1 MMQMQAVDRDE
12 RLRFLG
18 IDSATC
24 NLLSQAK
31 PIIAKLL
38 PGIINGFYD
47 HLGQWPNMSRMFR
60 DAAAM
65 NHAKQRQLQ
74 HWLSLFSGDFGPGYF
89 ESVQAIGKV
98 HSALGLE
105 PRWYL
110 GGYALTLSRLYAA
123 LLESQP
129 LTWRPQVRMKQMAE
143 LMRAINLA
151 VMLDMDL
158 VISTYLEEN
167 ANRHNRHLLEIA
179 NGLDEHVRSMVDG
192 VAVAATQLDENAR
205 AMKRTADE
213 TNNRAQAA
221 GNAAGQA
228 TDNVNHVAS
237 ASEQL
242 NSSINEISAQV
253 VQSTQVAKAAVEEVG
268 TVDASMR
275 ELADA
280 ATRINQVVDLI
291 NEIAS
296 QTNLLALNATIE
308 AARAGEAGKGF
319 AVVAGEVKQLA
330 QQTARATEDIIRQVG
345 EMQNRMSHAMDAIN
359 AIEAT
364 IRDMDHIAGTI
375 ADAVEEQGAATRE
388 IASNVRDAATATA
401 AVADN
406 VTAVTIAS
414 ETVGETARDLSVAST
429 QLSQQAEALRSGV
442 RRFIDH
448 LTNAA

>member
-18 IDSATC
+18 IDAATC
-24 NLLSQAK
+24 NLLSLAR
-31 PIIAKLL
+31 PTIAKLL
-38 PGIINGFYD
+38 PAIIESFYA
-47 HLGQWPNMSRMFR
+47 HLGQWPKMTGMFR
-60 DAAAM
+60 DQAAM
-65 NHAKQRQLQ
+65 NHAKERQLR
-74 HWLSLFSGDFGPGYF
+74 HWLDLFSGDFGPSYF
-89 ESVQAIGKV
+89 DSVRTIGKV

-123 LLESQP
+123 LLENQP
-129 LTWRPQVRMKQMAE
+129 MTWRPRLQMQQMAA

-167 ANRHNRHLLEIA
+167 ADRHNRRLLEIA
-179 NGLDEHVRSMVDG
+179 SELDEHVRSMVDG
-192 VAVAATQLDENAR
+192 VALAATQLDSNAR
-205 AMKRTADE
+205 AMRRTADD
-213 TNNRAQAA
+213 TNTRAQAA
-221 GNAAGQA
+221 GDAASQA

-242 NSSINEISAQV
+242 NTSISEISAQV
-253 VQSTQVAKAAVEEVG
+253 VQSTQVAKAAVDEVG
-268 TVDASMR
+268 NVDSSMR

-319 AVVAGEVKQLA
+319 SVVAGEVKQLA
-330 QQTARATEDIIRQVG
+330 QQTARATEDIARQVG
-345 EMQNRMSHAMDAIN
+345 EMQGRMSHAMDAIN
-359 AIEAT
+359 AIELT
-364 IRDMDHIAGTI
+364 IRDMDHIAGAI
-375 ADAVEEQGAATRE
+375 AAAVEQQGAATRE
-388 IASNVRDAATATA
+388 IARNVRDAATATA
-401 AVADN
+401 AVGN
-406 VTAVTIAS
+406 NVKGVTAAS
-414 ETVGETARDLSVAST
+414 ETVGNTARNLTAAST
-429 QLSQQAEALRSGV
+429 ELSHQAETLRSGV
-442 RRFIDH
+442 RHFIEH
-448 LTNAA
+448 LTSAA